1 MNTIVALM
9 VATAVTYHQKQK
21 PVQTISVRTKNRITS
36 PALGP
41 CRKLSFSKPIWD
53 C

>member
-36 PALGP
+36 PALVENSI
-41 CRKLSFSKPIWD
+41 LENQLWD